1 MTKYEKL
8 RKELSDIHQNF
19 LNKDCT
25 LESVGTEL
33 LDYTKYIKNFYLEEG
48 KNLLNVLNDVKDSDI
63 KIESVDLVKV
73 NEIYSEYIGGMMSFI
88 NEIVSAN
95 IVSES
100 EEITSLQEKFNR
112 AKENDSQFIES
123 LSSKYAGKDNYL
135 MVEACSNIAYMV
147 DFIPEMKILL
157 TYCENTENKVRGRE
171 DQLSKDSLSMIYESV
186 SHYCNYVLNE
196 VINVYESIE
205 NTYNGKPK
213 ETSKEEFKLF

>member
-8 RKELSDIHQNF
+8 RKELFDIHQNF
-19 LNKDCT
+19 LNRDCT
-25 LESVGTEL
+25 LESVGIEL

-95 IVSES
+95 VVSES

-186 SHYCNYVLNE
+186 SHYCNYILNE
-196 VINVYESIE
+196 AINVYESIE
-205 NTYNGKPK
+205 NTYNGKPE